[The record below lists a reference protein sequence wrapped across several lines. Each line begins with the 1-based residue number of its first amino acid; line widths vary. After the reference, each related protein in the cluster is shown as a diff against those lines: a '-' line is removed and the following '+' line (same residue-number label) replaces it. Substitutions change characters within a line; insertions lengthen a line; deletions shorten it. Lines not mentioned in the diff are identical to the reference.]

1 MKILINEKTD
11 EKLYRVFQS
20 LIDKELQEIKDRYR
34 DEDISDGNWYLH
46 TFSKINK
53 IKVINIKY
61 KPSLSVYIDVYC
73 DNPRFDEDD
82 VQGFASY
89 LREKLKFSG
98 NPWIVPILIND
109 NLEEDENYNN

>member
-20 LIDKELQEIKDRYR
+20 LIDKELQEIKDRYHN
-34 DEDISDGNWYLH
+34 EEINASNWYVSL
-46 TFSKINK
+46 FSRIDKV
-53 IKVINIKY
+53 KVINIKY
-61 KPSLSVYIDVYC
+61 KPSLSVYIDVYA
-73 DNPRFDEDD
+73 DSRFDEDD

-89 LREKLKFSG
+89 IREKLKFSG

-109 NLEEDENYNN
+109 NEDNNY